1 MVKLQF
7 PTFPGVWPWMNECE
21 VLCMLAMTYCA
32 CWFVMQFIT
41 TCEWEKSWKIG
52 DNDREI
58 SSTINTRGY
67 IACKKASRPCEGGL
81 SSCCILWEMCRSLQ
95 CRATTTDAMGRWRI
109 WIFKWPCL
117 QCKLHCTVLQ
127 KALACDKLYISC
139 LQVTFL

>member
-1 MVKLQF
+1 
-7 PTFPGVWPWMNECE
+7 
-21 VLCMLAMTYCA
+21 VLEIISYSRVLDRSLNHFIMPLPLIS
-32 CWFVMQFIT
+32 QFIT

-95 CRATTTDAMGRWRI
+95 CRATTTDAMGR
-109 WIFKWPCL
+109 
-117 QCKLHCTVLQ
+117 
-127 KALACDKLYISC
+127 
-139 LQVTFL
+139 